1 MAQPVE
7 TPARHVGTRRNRIG
21 FGVGTIGRDMAYT
34 LVSLYLLF
42 YLSDVL
48 QVSTAAF
55 AGVTIVLVLTRVFDA
70 ISDPFI
76 GVIVDNTRTRWGK
89 FKPWILIGLVAST
102 ILMVLM
108 FTPNGLGDAAF
119 IAVFAVVYVAW
130 SVSYTINDVGYW
142 SMLPAISQD
151 QKEREKVGAIA
162 RICSAIGAFT
172 MVIAIVPV
180 SNAIGA
186 AIGDMRWSYFWVA
199 LGAAA
204 LMIVFQ
210 TITLAVVRED
220 RTLLVAG
227 EHTRFRDLTR
237 LIFRNDQLLAVAAS
251 LALFMIAFTTTINF
265 GLYYFTYVY
274 GDEGMYT
281 IFALVLGVSQITAFA
296 TYPLLSRLA
305 KRKTLFGIAIG
316 VISVGYVVFFFA
328 PPGGV
333 VLVVVSGVAI
343 FAAQAV
349 LQLLMLMFV
358 SDTVE
363 YGQWKFGRRNDSVTL
378 SLQPFIYKLG
388 SAVASG
394 IVGWTVIAS
403 GMKDAGDASGMTE
416 GGTTLV
422 KIMMLIAPLVMILV
436 SYVLW
441 LRFYRLDEKRYAEI
455 VAELD
460 ERRAAREGE
469 AGAVV
474 LDAAAAAAAV
484 RPVRLTERTD
494 PDDGPRA

>member
-1 MAQPVE
+1 MTA
-7 TPARHVGTRRNRIG
+7 PATMPTNARPAGTRRNRFG

-34 LVSLYLLF
+34 IVSLYLLF

-48 QVSTAAF
+48 QVSTTAF
-55 AGVTIVLVLTRVFDA
+55 AGVTIVMVLTRVFDA
-70 ISDPFI
+70 VSDPFI

-89 FKPWILIGLVAST
+89 FKPWILIGLAAST
-102 ILMVLM
+102 ILLVVM
-108 FTPNGLGDAAF
+108 FTPSDLGDAAF
-119 IAVFAVVYVAW
+119 IAVFAVVYLAW
-130 SVSYTINDVGYW
+130 SVSYTVNDVGYW
-142 SMLPAISQD
+142 SMLPALSQD
-151 QKEREKVGAIA
+151 QKEREKIGAVA

-172 MVIAIVPV
+172 MVVAIVPV
-180 SNAIGA
+180 SNAIGS

-199 LGAAA
+199 IGAAV
-204 LMIVFQ
+204 LMILFQ
-210 TITLAVVRED
+210 SVTLLVVHED
-220 RTLLVAG
+220 RSLLVAG

-237 LIFRNDQLLAVAAS
+237 LIFKNDQLLAVAGS

-296 TYPLLSRLA
+296 TYPLVSRLA
-305 KRKTLFGIAIG
+305 TRRTLFGIAIA
-316 VISVGYVVFFFA
+316 VISIGYVVFFFA

-333 VLVVVSGVAI
+333 AIVVVAGVAI

-363 YGQWKFGRRNDSVTL
+363 YGQYLFHQRNDSVTL

-416 GGTTLV
+416 GGTVLV
-422 KIMMLIAPLVMILV
+422 KAMMLLVPLAMILL

-441 LRFYRLDEKRYAEI
+441 LRFYRLDEKRYAKI
-455 VAELD
+455 LAELD
-460 ERRAAREGE
+460 ARRAA
-469 AGAVV
+469 AGGN
-474 LDAAAAAAAV
+474 AASGGADST
-484 RPVRLTERTD
+484 LGSSL
-494 PDDGPRA
+494 PDIPSLP

>member
-1 MAQPVE
+1 MRQPAE
-7 TPARHVGTRRNRIG
+7 ATATPTRPPGARRNRIG

-48 QVSTAAF
+48 TVSTTVF
-55 AGVTIVLVLTRVFDA
+55 AGVTVVMVLTRVVDA
-70 ISDPFI
+70 VSDPFI

-89 FKPWILIGLVAST
+89 FKPWILVGLVAST
-102 ILMVLM
+102 LLMVLM

-119 IAVFAVVYVAW
+119 IAVFAVIYVAW
-130 SVSYTINDVGYW
+130 SMSYTINDVGYW

-151 QKEREKVGAIA
+151 QEEREKVGAVA

-180 SNAIGA
+180 SNAIGT
-186 AIGDMRWSYFWVA
+186 AIGDMRWSYFWVSI
-199 LGAAA
+199 GAAT

-220 RTLLVAG
+220 RTLLVEG

-237 LIFRNDQLLAVAAS
+237 LIFRNDQLLAVAVS

-296 TYPLLSRLA
+296 TYPLFR
-305 KRKTLFGIAIG
+305 RFGTRRTLFGIAIA

-328 PPGGV
+328 PPGGAL
-333 VLVVVSGVAI
+333 LVVVSGVAI

-363 YGQWKFGRRNDSVTL
+363 YGQWKFGTRNDSVTL
-378 SLQPFIYKLG
+378 SLNPFIYKLG

-403 GMKDAGDASGMTE
+403 GMKDAGDAAGMTE

-422 KIMMLIAPLVMILV
+422 KVMMLIVPLALILL
-436 SYVLW
+436 SYALW
-441 LRFYRLDEKRYAEI
+441 RRFFHLDEKRYAEI

-460 ERRAAREGE
+460 ARRS
-469 AGAVV
+469 
-474 LDAAAAAAAV
+474 
-484 RPVRLTERTD
+484 
-494 PDDGPRA
+494 

>member
-1 MAQPVE
+1 MSDAVSPGRSTMAV
-7 TPARHVGTRRNRIG
+7 TRRNRWA
-21 FGVGTIGRDMAYT
+21 FGVGTVGRDMAYT

-48 QVSTAAF
+48 RVSTTAF
-55 AGVTIVLVLTRVFDA
+55 AGVTVVMVLTRVVDA
-70 ISDPFI
+70 VSDPFA

-89 FKPWILIGLVAST
+89 FKPWILVGLVASMT
-102 ILMVLM
+102 LMVLM

-119 IAVFAVVYVAW
+119 IAVFAAIYVAW
-130 SVSYTINDVGYW
+130 SISYTVNDVGYW
-142 SMLPAISQD
+142 SMLPALSRD
-151 QKEREKVGAIA
+151 QKEREKIGAIA
-162 RICSAIGAFT
+162 RICSAVGAFT
-172 MVIAIVPV
+172 VVVAIVPV

-186 AIGDMRWSYFWVA
+186 AIGDLRWSYFWVA
-199 LGAAA
+199 IGAAL
-204 LMIVFQ
+204 LMFASQ
-210 TITLAVVRED
+210 TITLLFVRED
-220 RTLLVAG
+220 RTLLVDAG
-227 EHTRFRDLTR
+227 HTRFRDLAR
-237 LIFRNDQLLAVAAS
+237 LIFGNDQLLAVAAS

-281 IFALVLGVSQITAFA
+281 VFALVLGISQVTAFA
-296 TYPLLSRLA
+296 TYPLISRFA
-305 KRKTLFGIAIG
+305 PRRMLFTIAIA

-328 PPGGV
+328 PRGAIV
-333 VLVVVSGVAI
+333 VVVVSGVAI

-363 YGQWKFGRRNDSVTL
+363 YGQLKFGTRNDSVTL

-403 GMKDAGDASGMTE
+403 GMKDAGDAAGMTE
-416 GGTTLV
+416 SGTVLV
-422 KIMMLIAPLVMILV
+422 KAMMLLLPLVLILV
-436 SYVLW
+436 SYALW
-441 LRFYRLDEKRYAEI
+441 RRFFTLDEKRYAQI

-460 ERRAAREGE
+460 ARRA
-469 AGAVV
+469 
-474 LDAAAAAAAV
+474 
-484 RPVRLTERTD
+484 
-494 PDDGPRA
+494 

>member
-1 MAQPVE
+1 MTE
-7 TPARHVGTRRNRIG
+7 WTGRTEGTRRNRYG

-48 QVSTAAF
+48 EVSTAAF
-55 AGVTIVLVLTRVFDA
+55 AGVTVVLVLTRVFDA

-102 ILMVLM
+102 VLMTLM
-108 FTPNGLGDAAF
+108 FTPNSLGDAAF
-119 IAVFAVVYVAW
+119 VAIFAVVYVAW
-130 SVSYTINDVGYW
+130 SISYTINDVGYW
-142 SMLPAISQD
+142 SMLPALSQN
-151 QKEREKVGAIA
+151 QKEREKIGAVA

-172 MVIAIVPV
+172 MVVAIVPL

-199 LGAAA
+199 IGSAV

-210 TITLAVVRED
+210 TITLAFVRED
-220 RTLLVAG
+220 RSLLVEG
-227 EHTRFRDLTR
+227 ERTRFRDLAR
-237 LIFRNDQLLAVAAS
+237 LIFGNDQLLAVAGS

-281 IFALVLGVSQITAFA
+281 VFALVLGVSQITAFA
-296 TYPLLSRLA
+296 TYPLLSKLA
-305 KRKTLFGIAIG
+305 TRKTLFSLAIA
-316 VISVGYVVFFFA
+316 VISVGYIVFFFA
-328 PPGGV
+328 PPGGIAI
-333 VLVVVSGVAI
+333 VVVAGVAI

-363 YGQWKFGRRNDSVTL
+363 YGQFKFGRRNDSVTL
-378 SLQPFIYKLG
+378 SLNPFIYKLG

-403 GMKDAGDASGMTE
+403 GMKDAASAAAMTVE
-416 GGTTLV
+416 GIVLV
-422 KIMMLIAPLVMILV
+422 KAMMLLVPLALILI

-460 ERRAAREGE
+460 ARR
-469 AGAVV
+469 V
-474 LDAAAAAAAV
+474 
-484 RPVRLTERTD
+484 
-494 PDDGPRA
+494 

>member
-1 MAQPVE
+1 MATRIESGESAPPQ
-7 TPARHVGTRRNRIG
+7 AATRRNRVG

-42 YLSDVL
+42 YLSDIL
-48 QVSTAAF
+48 KVSTAAF
-55 AGVTIVLVLTRVFDA
+55 AGVTVVMVATRVFDA
-70 ISDPFI
+70 VSDPFV
-76 GVIVDNTRTRWGK
+76 GVLVDNTRTRWGK
-89 FKPWILIGLVAST
+89 FKPWVLAGLVAST

-119 IAVFAVVYVAW
+119 IAVFAVIYVAW

-186 AIGDMRWSYFWVA
+186 AIGDLRWSYFWVA

-204 LMIVFQ
+204 AMLITQ
-210 TITLAVVRED
+210 TVTLLVVRED
-220 RTLLVAG
+220 RSLLVAG
-227 EHTRFRDLTR
+227 ERTRFRDLTR

-265 GLYYFTYVY
+265 GLYYFRYAY

-281 IFALVLGVSQITAFA
+281 TFALVLGISQITAFA
-296 TYPLLSRLA
+296 TYPLFSRFA
-305 KRKTLFGIAIG
+305 TRRTLFGIAIG

-333 VLVVVSGVAI
+333 VIVVVSGVAI

-363 YGQWKFGRRNDSVTL
+363 YGQYRFGTRNDSVTL

-388 SAVASG
+388 SAVAAG

-416 GGTTLV
+416 GGTVLV
-422 KIMMLIAPLVMILV
+422 KAMMLIVPLALILV
-436 SYVLW
+436 SYGLW
-441 LRFYRLDEKRYAEI
+441 LKFFSVDEKRYAEI
-455 VAELD
+455 LAVLE
-460 ERRAAREGE
+460 ERRA
-469 AGAVV
+469 
-474 LDAAAAAAAV
+474 
-484 RPVRLTERTD
+484 ER
-494 PDDGPRA
+494 DDVSA

>member
-1 MAQPVE
+1 MSQPAE
-7 TPARHVGTRRNRIG
+7 TPAPPPAVPAGIRRNRVG

-48 QVSTAAF
+48 KVSTAAF
-55 AGVTIVLVLTRVFDA
+55 AGVTIVMVLTRVFDA

-89 FKPWILIGLVAST
+89 FKPWILIGLVGST
-102 ILMVLM
+102 VLMTLM
-108 FTPNGLGDAAF
+108 FTPSGLGDAAF
-119 IAVFAVVYVAW
+119 IAVFAVVYLAW
-130 SVSYTINDVGYW
+130 SVSYTVNDVGYW
-142 SMLPAISQD
+142 SMLPALSQN

-172 MVIAIVPV
+172 MVVGIVPV

-199 LGAAA
+199 VGAAA
-204 LMIVFQ
+204 AMVVTQ

-220 RTLLVAG
+220 RTLLVEG
-227 EHTRFRDLTR
+227 EHTRFRDLAR
-237 LIFRNDQLLAVAAS
+237 LIFRNDQLLAVAVS

-296 TYPLLSRLA
+296 TYPLFSRFA
-305 KRKTLFGIAIG
+305 TRRTLFTIAIV
-316 VISVGYVVFFFA
+316 VISVGYVVFFLA
-328 PPGGV
+328 PPGGL
-333 VLVVVSGVAI
+333 VLVVISGVAI

-363 YGQWKFGRRNDSVTL
+363 YGQFTFGKRNDSVTL

-388 SAVASG
+388 SAAASG

-403 GMKDAGDASGMTE
+403 GMKDAGDASGMTD
-416 GGTTLV
+416 GGIALV
-422 KIMMLIAPLVMILV
+422 KIMMLIAPLAMILV

-441 LRFYRLDEKRYAEI
+441 LRFFTLDEKRYAEI
-455 VAELD
+455 L
-460 ERRAAREGE
+460 AA
-469 AGAVV
+469 
-474 LDAAAAAAAV
+474 LDARRSGLGDAAPATAAAE
-484 RPVRLTERTD
+484 T
-494 PDDGPRA
+494 RARD

>member
-1 MAQPVE
+1 MSRAPH
-7 TPARHVGTRRNRIG
+7 TLANRFG
-21 FGVGTIGRDMAYT
+21 FGLGTIGRDMAYT

-48 QVSTAAF
+48 RVSTPAF
-55 AGVTIVLVLTRVFDA
+55 AGVTIVMVLARVIDA
-70 ISDPFI
+70 VSDPFV

-89 FKPWILIGLVAST
+89 FKPWMLMGLAAST

-130 SVSYTINDVGYW
+130 SISYTINDVGYW
-142 SMLPAISQD
+142 SMLPALSQD
-151 QKEREKVGAIA
+151 QKEREKIGAVA

-172 MVIAIVPV
+172 VVVAIVPL
-180 SNAIGA
+180 STAIGEQT
-186 AIGDMRWSYFWVA
+186 GDMRWSYFWVA
-199 LGAAA
+199 IGAAVV
-204 LMIVFQ
+204 MIVFQ
-210 TITLAVVRED
+210 TVTLFVVHED

-227 EHTRFRDLTR
+227 EHTRFRDLAR
-237 LIFRNDQLLAVAAS
+237 LIFRNDQLLAVAIS

-265 GLYYFTYVY
+265 GLYYFRYVY

-281 IFALVLGVSQITAFA
+281 VFALVLGVSQITAFA
-296 TYPLLSRLA
+296 TYPLVSRLA
-305 KRKTLFGIAIG
+305 TRRTLFSIAIA
-316 VISVGYVVFFFA
+316 VISVGYVVFFFT
-328 PPGGV
+328 PPGSAAI
-333 VLVVVSGVAI
+333 VVVSGIAI

-349 LQLLMLMFV
+349 LQLLMLMFI

-363 YGQWKFGRRNDSVTL
+363 YGQHRFGKRNDSVTL

-403 GMKDAGDASGMTE
+403 GMKDAGDASGMTDA
-416 GGTTLV
+416 GTTLV
-422 KIMMLIAPLVMILV
+422 KVMMLLVPLAMILV

-441 LRFYRLDEKRYAEI
+441 LRFYKLDEKRYAQI
-455 VAELD
+455 VADLD
-460 ERRAAREGE
+460 ARRAAVTPGR
-469 AGAVV
+469 
-474 LDAAAAAAAV
+474 
-484 RPVRLTERTD
+484 
-494 PDDGPRA
+494 